1 MNLNFESGNPQSLT
15 KEVRETIQVAEE
27 LQVSVEGVMKGIED
41 VLLNLDQK
49 LFFTI
54 MMYPASWANLG
65 KRLNSSAIYQEAII
79 HIVGRWNSLS
89 PVAMGTLEPCT
100 RELCKR
106 KHLELLLKKRTIEF
120 RMLSYYPPKLQ
131 YSTDRDQS
139 CASYA
144 NDIHMWM
151 ALAFFRQWLCY
162 WTIDR
167 RNHVAHDGG
176 AYFYR
181 TLGSIDPYLS
191 SRDQAY
197 FNLVFPMS
205 AREYD
210 KFDMGV
216 RELKSDLR
224 TFVLPLLVNHSRYIS
239 TQLPYLTCCQVEKAE
254 LPWNNQAEVDY
265 ESLDPTLLK
274 IEDADLGI
282 PAMQDTVRQ
291 SSGDTI
297 KTPSIETPDNPS
309 MNISAFNPD
318 LLHTQTPF
326 NCSANASSNFDNLQQ
341 QQPGDLLR
349 SSGTAIDGI
358 NPYYLDTGSGC
369 LVNPDSPVIRT
380 GPSGGS

>member
-1 MNLNFESGNPQSLT
+1 MNPNFESVNPQSLT

-27 LQVSVEGVMKGIED
+27 LQVSVEGAMNGIENA
-41 VLLNLDQK
+41 LLNLDQK

-65 KRLNSSAIYQEAII
+65 KLLNSSTIYQEAII
-79 HIVGRWNSLS
+79 HIVGRWNSLR
-89 PVAMGTLEPCT
+89 PVAIGTLEPCT

-120 RMLSYYPPKLQ
+120 RMLSYYPPRLQ
-131 YSTDRDQS
+131 HGTDRDQS

-162 WTIDR
+162 WTVDR
-167 RNHVAHDGG
+167 RNHVAQDGG
-176 AYFYR
+176 AHFYR
-181 TLGSIDPYLS
+181 TFGSMDPYLS
-191 SRDQAY
+191 TRDQAY

-210 KFDMGV
+210 RFDMGI
-216 RELKSDLR
+216 RELKSDMR

-239 TQLPYLTCCQVEKAE
+239 SQLPYLTCCQIDKGE
-254 LPWNNQAEVDY
+254 LPWSNQAERDY
-265 ESLDPTLLK
+265 ESLDPNILK

-282 PAMQDTVRQ
+282 PIRQ
-291 SSGDTI
+291 GSGNTP
-297 KTPSIETPDNPS
+297 KTPSIETPDNLN

-318 LLHTQTPF
+318 LSHTQTPF
-326 NCSANASSNFDNLQQ
+326 
-341 QQPGDLLR
+341 
-349 SSGTAIDGI
+349 I

-380 GPSGGS
+380 GSSGVS